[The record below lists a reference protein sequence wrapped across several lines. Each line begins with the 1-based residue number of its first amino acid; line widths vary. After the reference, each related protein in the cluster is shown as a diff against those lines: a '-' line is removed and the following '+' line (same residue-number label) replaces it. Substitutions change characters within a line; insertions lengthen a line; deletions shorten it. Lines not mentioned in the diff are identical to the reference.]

1 MPDIGGDRL
10 LAQGHGYL
18 MRGMREVDL
27 GWARLALSNLKGPL
41 VVGVAY
47 YLGAE
52 AAFLIGTLSDK
63 IFAPFWPPNAILFC
77 ALALV
82 PYRRWP
88 RYIVAVLPAHVLA
101 ELSVGMGWL
110 QLFVA
115 FATNSMVALLSAFGL
130 RCLLGALPWF
140 NTLQRAVS
148 YVLVAAV
155 AAPGISALGGAFVRL
170 TGGADPENYWRFWTE
185 WYVANALA
193 NLTLGAMLLTLM
205 GTQHWSDLGSRSR
218 RLEASLLLAGLGV
231 ACTIAFTIEP
241 SAKTCYVPTL
251 LYLPLPLVVWA
262 AVRFQTIG
270 ASAAIFVITVGS
282 IASTLQGSTVFA
294 GSDVEENVLALQLFL
309 LVVSGSTLLLGA
321 ATNELQA
328 AERTTAR
335 LARFVLGAQDA
346 ERRYV
351 AKRLL
356 DDIGQR
362 FAAATWTSNAPAAL
376 EEALHRSIADLREL
390 SYLLH
395 PPMLED
401 AGLETALRT
410 RLESYSDCTGI
421 AVTLDASGL
430 GRLPADLE
438 LTIFRV
444 VEEALAN
451 VKQHSGSVTAH
462 VGVQRNPGGKDVV
475 TVSIEDAGKGMP
487 WMANMGALVQRL
499 TTTTAGW
506 GLGLARMRERVHRM
520 GGTLEITSARSRTT
534 VRAAIPV
541 ASKEVHRTTT

>member
-1 MPDIGGDRL
+1 MRTGRIEAD
-10 LAQGHGYL
+10 LAWL
-18 MRGMREVDL
+18 RP
-27 GWARLALSNLKGPL
+27 ALFKQKGPIL
-41 VVGVAY
+41 VGVAY

-52 AAFLIGTLSDK
+52 AAFLIGTLSDR

-77 ALALV
+77 ALVFV
-82 PYRRWP
+82 PYQRWP
-88 RYIVAVLPAHVLA
+88 QYIAAVLPAHVIA
-101 ELSVGMGWL
+101 ELSVGMGWP

-130 RCLLGALPWF
+130 RWLLGAPPYF
-140 NTLQRAVS
+140 NSLQRAVS
-148 YVLVAAV
+148 YALITAV
-155 AAPGISALGGAFVRL
+155 CAPGISALGGAFVRI
-170 TGGADPENYWRFWTE
+170 TGGGSLESYWRFWTE

-193 NLTLGAMLLTLM
+193 SLTLGAMLLTWM
-205 GTQHWSDLGSRSR
+205 GNDHRWSDFDSRSR
-218 RLEASLLLAGLGV
+218 RLEASFLLAGLGV
-231 ACTIAFTIEP
+231 ACTIAFWAHPLT
-241 SAKTCYVPTL
+241 KTCYVPTL

-262 AVRFQTIG
+262 AVRFQAIG

-309 LVVSGSTLLLGA
+309 LVVTGSTLLLGA
-321 ATNELQA
+321 STDELRA

-335 LARFVLGAQDA
+335 LARCVLGAQDA
-346 ERRYV
+346 ERRHV
-351 AKRLL
+351 ANRLL
-356 DDIGQR
+356 DDICQR
-362 FAAATWTSNAPAAL
+362 LAAATWVSNQQPAATAL
-376 EEALHRSIADLREL
+376 EEMVQKSIRDLREL

-410 RLESYSDCTGI
+410 RLDSYADCTGI

-462 VGVQRNPGGKDVV
+462 VGVQRGSGGGDVV
-475 TVSIEDAGKGMP
+475 TVSIEDAGRGLP
-487 WMANMGALVQRL
+487 WMVDVGAQIQRL
-499 TTTTAGW
+499 TTTTTGW

-520 GGTLEITSARSRTT
+520 GGTLEITSARRRTT
-534 VRAAIPV
+534 VRASIPIRQE
-541 ASKEVHRTTT
+541 EVHSIL

>member
-1 MPDIGGDRL
+1 
-10 LAQGHGYL
+10 
-18 MRGMREVDL
+18 MRGGNVDVDL
-27 GWARLALSNLKGPL
+27 TWARFVLSNLKGPFF
-41 VVGVAY
+41 VAMAY
-47 YLGAE
+47 YLGAQ

-77 ALALV
+77 ALVLV

-88 RYIVAVLPAHVLA
+88 LYIVAVLPAHIIA

-110 QLFVA
+110 QQFLAFV
-115 FATNSMVALLSAFGL
+115 TNSMVALLSAFGL
-130 RCLLGALPWF
+130 RYLLGGPPWF
-140 NTLQRAVS
+140 NSLHRAVG
-148 YVLVAAV
+148 YTLITAV
-155 AAPGISALGGAFVRL
+155 FAPGISALAGAFVRPA
-170 TGGADPENYWRFWTE
+170 GGADLANYAQFWTE
-185 WYVANALA
+185 WYVANALG
-193 NLTLGAMLLTLM
+193 NLTLGAMLLTWVNTTHL
-205 GTQHWSDLGSRSR
+205 WSDFGSRLR
-218 RLEASLLLAGLGV
+218 RIEASLLLAGLGV
-231 ACTIAFTIEP
+231 ACAIAFRAQP
-241 SAKTCYVPTL
+241 FAKACYVPIL

-262 AVRFQTIG
+262 AVRFHTVG

-282 IASTLQGSTVFA
+282 VASTLQGSTVFA
-294 GSDVEENVLALQLFL
+294 GADVEENVLALQLFL

-321 ATNELQA
+321 STGELWA

-346 ERRYV
+346 ERRHV

-362 FAAATWTSNAPAAL
+362 LAAATWTSNEQSAPGAL
-376 EEALHRSIADLREL
+376 EATLQKSIRDLREL

-421 AVTLDASGL
+421 AVSLEASGL

-462 VGVQRNPGGKDVV
+462 VGVRRDSGEDVV
-475 TVSIEDAGKGMP
+475 TVLIEDTGRGMP
-487 WMANMGALVQRL
+487 WMVNMGALLQHL

-520 GGTLEITSARSRTT
+520 GGTLEITSARSRTR
-534 VRAAIPV
+534 VCASIPIV
-541 ASKEVHRTTT
+541 QEKAHRVT

>member
-1 MPDIGGDRL
+1 MSVNNIG
-10 LAQGHGYL
+10 A
-18 MRGMREVDL
+18 DL
-27 GWARLALSNLKGPL
+27 TWARIAPSHLTGPIL
-41 VVGVAY
+41 LGLAY

-52 AAFLIGTLSDK
+52 AAFLIGTLSDQ

-77 ALALV
+77 ALVLV

-88 RYIVAVLPAHVLA
+88 LYIVAVVPAHIIA
-101 ELSVGMGWL
+101 EFSVGMGWQ
-110 QLFVA
+110 QLIVA
-115 FATNSMVALLSAFGL
+115 FATNSMVALMSATAVRGL
-130 RCLLGALPWF
+130 MGPPPWL

-148 YVLVAAV
+148 FVLVTAV
-155 AAPGISALGGAFVRL
+155 FAPGIAALGGAFVRI
-170 TGGADPENYWRFWTE
+170 TGGGDLGNYWQYWTE
-185 WYVANALA
+185 WYVANALGS
-193 NLTLGAMLLTLM
+193 LTLGAMLLTWM
-205 GTQHWSDLGSRSR
+205 GSKHDWSDFGSPLR
-218 RLEASLLLAGLGV
+218 RVEASFLLAGLGM
-231 ACTIAFTIEP
+231 ACTIAFLAYP
-241 SAKTCYVPTL
+241 FAKSCYVPTL

-282 IASTLQGSTVFA
+282 IASILHGPTVFS
-294 GSDVEENVLALQLFL
+294 GSNVEENVLALQLFL

-321 ATNELQA
+321 STEELRS

-346 ERRYV
+346 ERRHV

-356 DDIGQR
+356 DDIAQR
-362 FAAATWTSNAPAAL
+362 LAAATWASNEPGLSAAR
-376 EEALHRSIADLREL
+376 EETIQKSIRDLREL

-401 AGLETALRT
+401 AGLETALRS
-410 RLESYSDCTGI
+410 RLDSYSHCTGI
-421 AVTLDASGL
+421 AVTLEASGL
-430 GRLPADLE
+430 GRLPADVE

-462 VGVQRNPGGKDVV
+462 VGVHRGSEGRDVV
-475 TVSIEDAGKGMP
+475 MVSIEDAGIGMP
-487 WMANMGALVQRL
+487 WMVNMGALIQRL

-506 GLGLARMRERVHRM
+506 GLGLARMRERVRRM

-534 VRAAIPV
+534 VRALIPI
-541 ASKEVHRTTT
+541 ASEQAHRIT